1 MNREINFANDNPTSN
16 FLSIR
21 ALFRAKMQGEWRS

>member
-1 MNREINFANDNPTSN
+1 MNREINFENDNPSSN

-21 ALFRAKMQGEWRS
+21 ALSCVKMQGE

>member
-1 MNREINFANDNPTSN
+1 MNREINFANDNPASN

-21 ALFRAKMQGEWRS
+21 ALSRAKMQGRS